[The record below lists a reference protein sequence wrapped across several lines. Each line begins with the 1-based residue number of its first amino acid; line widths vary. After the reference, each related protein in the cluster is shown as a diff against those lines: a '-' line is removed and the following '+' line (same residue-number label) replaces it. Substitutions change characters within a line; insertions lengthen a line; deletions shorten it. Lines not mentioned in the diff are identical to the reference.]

1 MGWAG
6 SWFGGIWPGALVAGV
21 SSPGGIM
28 DKGIMARDVAE
39 GVLYGEWW
47 LSGLMAVILTKA
59 AHPTEP
65 CPTQAVLHG

>member
-1 MGWAG
+1 
-6 SWFGGIWPGALVAGV
+6 
-21 SSPGGIM
+21 M